1 MGFFI
6 HTVKIYFS
14 NMTISMKPLNYT
26 SANYA
31 LLGVFLLILNA
42 CNIDSNKNE
51 NKVTDGV
58 ATATNQQSSSKV
70 ELGDFDLIDTTLKTS
85 VGKQIK
91 ICLPIGTKVD
101 KPNFTVTTSKP
112 PLYGTLTPSVSDNN
126 LCFDYTPNTVFE
138 GLDQFDCKVCLTSSG
153 FCQEKTWYVDVKK
166 EATKGIAKENS
177 ISISK
182 PVSQTASSAS
192 VKPEKKKEEPKI
204 VVPPPAIP
212 ARSTIFDP
220 DKKNNDG
227 YVPKND
233 N

>member
-1 MGFFI
+1 
-6 HTVKIYFS
+6 
-14 NMTISMKPLNYT
+14 MKPLNYT

-42 CNIDSNKNE
+42 CNSDSTKNE

-58 ATATNQQSSSKV
+58 ATATTQQSSSKV
-70 ELGDFDLIDTTLKTS
+70 GTGDFNLTDTTIKTG
-85 VGKQIK
+85 VGKEIK

-101 KPNFTVTTSKP
+101 KPNFTITTTKP
-112 PLYGTLTPSVSDNN
+112 PLYGTMTPSVSGNN

-138 GLDQFDCKVCLTSSG
+138 GLDQFDCKVCMTSSG
-153 FCQEKTWYVDVKK
+153 LCQEKTWYVEVKK
-166 EATKGIAKENS
+166 EASKDVTKAV
-177 ISISK
+177 SK
-182 PVSQTASSAS
+182 PVSQSSSPVS
-192 VKPEKKKEEPKI
+192 VKSEKKKEEPKI

-220 DKKNNDG
+220 EKKNNDG